1 MKKRNK
7 VAFFNILSTVLLR
20 GISLFTAPIISRML
34 GTESYGVVSVY
45 TIWMGVASIVFS
57 LQLHGTL
64 VNAKVEYGED
74 QQYKYQSAIMSLS
87 LLFFLLCVVVVAV
100 FLPQIS
106 VWLKLEK
113 VLVLLLVFHA
123 FGNFAFHFL
132 NNIFTYEYKA
142 DKNMIMT
149 VCITVLTLVLSMGLI
164 LVFPKE
170 INYYG
175 RILGMSLP
183 YGIMGAAIC
192 GYILLRGKT
201 FYNREY
207 WTLALTLALPV
218 VFHSLSDI
226 ILGHCD
232 RVMLQQM
239 MDEAMVGRYSLAFNF
254 GGIMLTIFTA
264 LNNSWVPFFFDDFK
278 AGRTD
283 RVHDQ
288 AKNFL
293 ELFTVL
299 CIGFNLLS
307 VEVYHVFAGRDFWAG
322 TPLIPIF
329 VSSYFLNFLCTFPV
343 NYEYYHKKTKVVATV
358 TITASLVNIALNYLL
373 IRSIGMMG
381 AALATAISHGLQFAM
396 HYGYVR
402 FVLRKGDY
410 PFGIGLWVKYLLVY
424 FVFVGFVYLTSGL
437 WLVRWG
443 VGAAIGLWELQ
454 RIRKRKVLF

>member
-278 AGRTD
+278 AGRLD
-283 RVHDQ
+283 HVEDQ

-307 VEVYHVFAGRDFWAG
+307 VEVYHVFASRDFWPG
-322 TPLIPIF
+322 TSLIPIF

-343 NYEYYHKKTKVVATV
+343 NYEYYYKKTKIVAAVTV
-358 TITASLVNIALNYLL
+358 TASLVNIALNYVL
-373 IRSIGMMG
+373 IRSLGMMG
-381 AALATAISHGLQFAM
+381 AALATALSHGLQLMM
-396 HYGYVR
+396 HHGYVR
-402 FVLRKGDY
+402 FVLRREDY
-410 PFGIGLWVKYLLVY
+410 PFGVAMWVKYVFVY
-424 FVFVGFVYLTSGL
+424 FAFVAFVYLTEQL
-437 WLVRWG
+437 WLVRWA
-443 VGAAIGLWELQ
+443 VGAAIGLWELW
-454 RIRKRKVLF
+454 RIKKRKVLF

>member
-1 MKKRNK
+1 MKKRNR
-7 VAFFNILSTVLLR
+7 VALFNILSTVLLR

-34 GTESYGVVSVY
+34 GTGGYGVVSIY

-64 VNAKVEYGED
+64 VNARVEYGED
-74 QQYKYQSAIMSLS
+74 EQCKYQSAIMSLS
-87 LLFFLLCVVVVAV
+87 LMFFLFCGIIVAI

-106 VWLKLEK
+106 EYLKLESL
-113 VLVLLLVFHA
+113 LVLLLVFHA
-123 FGNFAFHFL
+123 FGNFAVHFL

-149 VCITVLTLVLSMGLI
+149 VAITVITLVLSMILI
-164 LVFPKE
+164 LIFPQE

-183 YGIMGAAIC
+183 YGILGVAIC
-192 GYILLRGKT
+192 VFILRRGRT

-207 WTLALTLALPV
+207 WTLALTLAMPV
-218 VFHSLSDI
+218 VFYTLSDI

-239 MDEAMVGRYSLAFNF
+239 MDESMVGRYSLAFNF

-278 AGRTD
+278 AGR
-283 RVHDQ
+283 HEQ
-288 AKNFL
+288 ASHQARNFM

-307 VEVYHVFAGRDFWAG
+307 TEVYHVFAGRDFWAG

-343 NYEYYHKKTKVVATV
+343 NYEYYYKKTKVVAIV
-358 TITASLVNIALNYLL
+358 TITASITNIVLNYLL
-373 IRSIGMMG
+373 INSVGMMG
-381 AALATAISHGLQFAM
+381 AALATAISHGLQFVM
-396 HYGYVR
+396 HYTYVR
-402 FVLRKGDY
+402 YILRKGDY
-410 PFGIGLWVKYLLVY
+410 PFGIRMWAKYVAVY
-424 FVFVGFVYLTSGL
+424 FLFVGFVYATSGL

-443 VGAAIGLWELQ
+443 VGAAIGLWELW